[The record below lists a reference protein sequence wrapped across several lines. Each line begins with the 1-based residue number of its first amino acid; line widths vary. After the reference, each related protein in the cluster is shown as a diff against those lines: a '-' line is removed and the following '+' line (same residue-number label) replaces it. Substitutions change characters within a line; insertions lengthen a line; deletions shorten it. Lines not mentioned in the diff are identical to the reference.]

1 MSTTVVDSPRPQTI
15 AELIDKLGV
24 SPQRIRYEP
33 RPGMGTEEDVIALNA
48 RGILCELIDGVLVE
62 KIMGQY
68 ESRLAMWLGHFLLSF
83 LEEHDL
89 GIVHGPDSPHRL
101 ATGLVRYPDLAFV
114 SYSRLPG
121 GRPTREPIAPWV
133 PDLAVE
139 IISVGNTAQEMDLKL
154 EAYFAAGVRMVW
166 YVYPEARTIRVYEA
180 VDRFTELGE
189 DDTLTAGDLL
199 PGFELPIRKWFEKA
213 Q

>member
-1 MSTTVVDSPRPQTI
+1 
-15 AELIDKLGV
+15 
-24 SPQRIRYEP
+24 
-33 RPGMGTEEDVIALNA
+33 MGTEEDVIALNG

-68 ESRLAMWLGHFLLSF
+68 ESRLAMWLGYFLLSY

-101 ATGLVRYPDLAFV
+101 AIGLVRYPDLAFV

-139 IISVGNTAQEMDLKL
+139 IISAGNLPQEMELKM
-154 EAYFAAGVRMVW
+154 EAYFASGVGIVW
-166 YVYPEARTIRVYEA
+166 YVYPEARTVRVYTA
-180 VDRFTELGE
+180 VDRFTELSE